1 MFEIYLYN
9 LYKNLDFYNI
19 KNIENYTD
27 FYKNKIHNM
36 IGGTNP
42 DLDKIL
48 ELSQKLKKDM
58 EEFKLK
64 QIQNDKS
71 QDNDFIK
78 IKKDNF
84 ELIKNLIEI
93 SSQEIMLN
101 HEKVKEDIDKLYSNN
116 KITEMQQTI
125 DEINKLFAELLS

>member
-125 DEINKLFAELLS
+125 DEINRLFSELLS